1 MSFIEEFQANIEA
14 LPNHL
19 RRKYALLRDLDK
31 SLQGVQMQNEQRCE
45 KEIEDMIQHIKAGNV
60 TPDSSLIKFSDEA
73 LDEQKHAIRIAD
85 EKVAL
90 ASQAYDL
97 VDAHIQQ
104 LDQYLKKLDEEL
116 RRERDTAVVTGDPA
130 TTVENNVKS
139 GRSGEGKGGRKKTR
153 LATAAAATAT
163 AAAGATPSG
172 MDLDLPVDPNEPTY
186 CFCNQVSYGEMVACD
201 NPNCKIE
208 WFHYGCVGLKEQ
220 PKGKWFCADCAGMQ
234 KKRKGK

>member
-31 SLQGVQMQNEQRCE
+31 SLQGVQRHNEQRCE
-45 KEIEDMIQHIKAGNV
+45 KEIEDMIQRIKAGNV
-60 TPDSSLIKFSDEA
+60 TPDSSLIKFSDDA

-104 LDQYLKKLDEEL
+104 LDQYLKKFDEEL
-116 RRERDTAVVTGDPA
+116 RRERDIAVVTGTPA

-139 GRSGEGKGGRKKTR
+139 GRSCEGKGGRKKTR
-153 LATAAAATAT
+153 LATAAEATAT
-163 AAAGATPSG
+163 AAAATPSG

-220 PKGKWFCADCAGMQ
+220 PKGKWFCADCAGTQ
-234 KKRKGK
+234 KKRKGR

>member
-130 TTVENNVKS
+130 TAVENNVKS